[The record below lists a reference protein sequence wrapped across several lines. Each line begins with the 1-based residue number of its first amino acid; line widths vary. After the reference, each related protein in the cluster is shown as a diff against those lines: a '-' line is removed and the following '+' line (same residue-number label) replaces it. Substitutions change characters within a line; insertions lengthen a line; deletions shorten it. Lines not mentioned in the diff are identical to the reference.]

1 MTVTAESGAH
11 HAPANLL
18 KILGVTF
25 GVAVTIGQTIG
36 SGILRSPSIVASEVP
51 GVAVIMGLWVLG
63 ALQVMNGANIVAELG
78 TMLPKSGGVYVFA
91 RRAWGDVGG
100 LIVGWSDWLANLAGA
115 AAASVSFA
123 EFLPALWPQAG
134 THKIA
139 VALALQIALYAA
151 NVMGL
156 REGRAVQNFTS
167 FFKTAM
173 LIVFVIAA
181 AVFIAPSEPQTALS
195 SPAVFRWANIILA
208 YQLIMGAYAGW
219 TTPVYFSGENV
230 SPDKSIPRALFI
242 GVLLTAA
249 IYLGVNGALL
259 HALGTTGVAS
269 APLPFAQVLK
279 HFGGSLPATL
289 FALTAC
295 VTVASCANATI
306 MGASRVIFALSSDGL
321 LPRSLAAINKGGSP
335 HSAFL
340 LSAVLSL
347 ALAATGLFG
356 LVFGLIAT
364 LNAVAGVLVDMS
376 LFILRRREP
385 HLPRPYRAVLYPLLP
400 AIQVLVDGS
409 LVVLFCA
416 ADYVGGL
423 VTLGLGLLCVPLAL
437 IARRR

>member
-1 MTVTAESGAH
+1 MTETVETGARP
-11 HAPANLL
+11 APANLL
-18 KILGVTF
+18 QILGVTF

-51 GVAVIMGLWVLG
+51 GVALIMGLWVLG
-63 ALQVMNGANIVAELG
+63 ALQVLNGANIVAELG

-91 RRAWGDVGG
+91 RRAWGDIGG

-134 THKIA
+134 AHKIA

-173 LIVFVIAA
+173 L
-181 AVFIAPSEPQTALS
+181 AVFIVAAVVFVAPAEPQTVLS
-195 SPAVFRWANIILA
+195 SPMVFRWANIILA

-219 TTPVYFSGENV
+219 NTPVYFSGENAA
-230 SPDKSIPRALFI
+230 PHKAIPRALFLGI
-242 GVLLTAA
+242 ALTAA

-259 HALGTTGVAS
+259 HALGTAGVART
-269 APLPFAQVLK
+269 PLPFAQVLS
-279 HFGGSLPATL
+279 HFAGSVPAML

-295 VTVASCANATI
+295 ITVASCANATI

-321 LPRSLAAINKGGSP
+321 LPRAMAAINKGGSP
-335 HSAFL
+335 HFAYL
-340 LSAVLSL
+340 LSAIVSL

-364 LNAVAGVLVDMS
+364 LNAVAGAMVDLA
-376 LFILRRREP
+376 LFILRKREP
-385 HLPRPYRAVLYPLLP
+385 DLPRPYRAVLYPVLP
-400 AIQVLVDGS
+400 AIQVLVDAS